1 MKELQE
7 MWKQVLLKVEMMV
20 SAVSFDLWIAPLEVL
35 DYNKFE
41 KLILSTNSAYAKKQ
55 LMKNHCEQLKSAI
68 GEEFTAFIA
77 SMKTPIPK
85 HRTSVP
91 ELFRYHEATKY
102 FVMSIVREAYG
113 KGLHL
118 KDIDYCCPP
127 VVLVYEE

>member
-1 MKELQE
+1 
-7 MWKQVLLKVEMMV
+7 
-20 SAVSFDLWIAPLEVL
+20 
-35 DYNKFE
+35 
-41 KLILSTNSAYAKKQ
+41 
-55 LMKNHCEQLKSAI
+55 
-68 GEEFTAFIA
+68 
-77 SMKTPIPK
+77 MKTPIPK
-85 HRTSVP
+85 HLTSVP